1 MISVKYFQP
10 FCVEYQSIPLKNH
23 PMKKS
28 LLLAA
33 MLLIFWQISNAQLR
47 IALAGGAH
55 SSTIVETNDLPNWS
69 EIESGYSNRTGAHF
83 GFIADLQLGVKSK
96 FYAQPG
102 VCLLYTSDAADE

>member
-10 FCVEYQSIPLKNH
+10 FCVEYQSISLKNH

-47 IALAGGAH
+47 IAIAGGAH
-55 SSTIVETNDLPNWS
+55 SSTVVKTNFFLGGGPYLSFFYNGFEKKEIYLKTGKFETEETTDLPV
-69 EIESGYSNRTGAHF
+69 G
-83 GFIADLQLGVKSK
+83 DGVGQYK
-96 FYAQPG
+96 
-102 VCLLYTSDAADE
+102 